1 MKNYVQNLG
10 VLICMIGTMLT
21 SCETSPTDEVQAT
34 NVKSTMVEKQIKKG
48 LTTKVASYTM
58 SNWMGALDENLKL
71 TAFSIPGTHDSGAR
85 FESFSGTAICQNLT
99 IDEQLKAGVRYLDIR
114 CRHLDNNFVIHH
126 GSVYQKINFTNVLNS
141 CSSFLSQN
149 PSETIIMSVK
159 EEYDALGNNRSF
171 EATFNS
177 YFNLNTNLWFVG
189 TTVPTLKTAKGKIVL
204 LRRFSTNNTKGIDA
218 SSWGDNTVFDIS
230 GAQLIRVQDQYKVPN
245 NDTKFNLIKGLAE
258 EAKNAASNNDKLYLN
273 YCSGYKAGLFGIPN
287 INTVANSINPKLT
300 SFFETN
306 TKGRF
311 GVIIM
316 DFAVANRNSL
326 IINTNF

>member
-34 NVKSTMVEKQIKKG
+34 NVKSVMVEKQIKKG
-48 LTTKVASYTM
+48 LTAKVANYTM

-85 FESFSGTAICQNLT
+85 FEPLSGTAICQNLT
-99 IDEQLKAGVRYLDIR
+99 IDEQLNAGVRYLDIR

-159 EEYDALGNNRSF
+159 EEYDASGNNRSF
-171 EATFNS
+171 EATFDS
-177 YFNLNTNLWFVG
+177 YFNLNTNLWFIG
-189 TTVPTLKTAKGKIVL
+189 TAVPTLKTAKGKIVL
-204 LRRFSTNNTKGIDA
+204 LRRFPASSLKGIDA
-218 SSWGDNTVFDIS
+218 TLWSDNTVFDIV
-230 GAQLIRVQDQYKVPN
+230 GTQLVKVQDQYKVTDN
-245 NDTKFNLIKGLAE
+245 NAKFNSIYALAE
-258 EAKNAASNNDKLYLN
+258 EAKNGNDSKLYLN
-273 YCSGYKAGLFGIPN
+273 YCSGYKPGIFGIPS
-287 INTVANSINPKLT
+287 IPTVSNSINPKVT
-300 SFFETN
+300 SYFETAP
-306 TKGRF
+306 KGHY
-311 GVIIM
+311 GVVIM
-316 DFAVANRNSL
+316 DFAIASRNSL
-326 IINTNF
+326 VVKTNF